1 LRKLFD
7 IIQRADIRSASIG
20 SLLLK
25 FATAALGVLNAV
37 LLARMM
43 SMEGLG
49 YYVLVYS
56 TMILLLVP
64 VNMGIPNLI
73 TRYMSKYM
81 VHDQWKEIKG
91 LMIKTNVFVLVMV
104 LVLLFLAFVS
114 YFLWWS
120 RYDAELVDSFI
131 IGFGLIPVIGFGS
144 LWASALRGMKLVV
157 LANISD
163 QFLRTFLFSILIVA
177 CLITKVEMSPLVAVS
192 IQLIASAM
200 SAMVALLLVVRKL
213 LPELKG
219 LRPIY
224 CTKEWIKQTI
234 PFSINGGVQTIRSRM
249 VNYILIGFG
258 SVESVA
264 LYEVATKGS
273 ILVSF
278 TLDAMASAI
287 SSFVSSYYEKGN
299 MQVLQK
305 ILRKAGRVV
314 FLFSAPVA
322 TLFIL
327 GGEGLIALIFGPEYT
342 GAYIPLAIMCVG
354 QLISALVGLV
364 GLLLNMTG
372 GQAVFSRNNVIMMV
386 LQLVLS
392 IPMVIWFDVVGAA
405 IVSALLVIVQ
415 NLTLLHYVKK
425 HLKLNTA
432 IINF

>member
-1 LRKLFD
+1 
-7 IIQRADIRSASIG
+7 
-20 SLLLK
+20 
-25 FATAALGVLNAV
+25 
-37 LLARMM
+37 MM

>member
-1 LRKLFD
+1 MRKLFD

>member
-1 LRKLFD
+1 MRKLFD

-43 SMEGLG
+43 SLEGLG

-114 YFLWWS
+114 YFLWWR
-120 RYDAELVDSFI
+120 RYDAELVDSFV

-163 QFLRTFLFSILIVA
+163 QFLRTFLFSILILA
-177 CLITKVEMSPLVAVS
+177 CLVTKVEMSPLVAIT
-192 IQLIASAM
+192 IQLIASAL

-213 LPELKG
+213 LPKLKG

-224 CTKEWIKQTI
+224 YTKEWIKQTI

-278 TLDAMASAI
+278 TLDAMANAI
-287 SSFVSSYYEKGN
+287 SPFVSSYYEKGN
-299 MQVLQK
+299 MEVLQR

-322 TLFIL
+322 ALFIL

-405 IVSALLVIVQ
+405 IVNALLVILQ